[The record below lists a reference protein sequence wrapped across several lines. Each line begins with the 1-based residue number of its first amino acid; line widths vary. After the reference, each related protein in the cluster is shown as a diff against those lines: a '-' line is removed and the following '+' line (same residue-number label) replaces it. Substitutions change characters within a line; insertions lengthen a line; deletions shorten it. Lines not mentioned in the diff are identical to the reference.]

1 MTGPLPIAFN
11 RASEPPCIGR
21 SFNRCVLLLECFP
34 RANDASFLCGPRARH
49 PIYWHDPC
57 PIPRGLVERLDI
69 ILYADEPALVENG
82 ILYEKS
88 ANTDLGSPLWNQ
100 TVNFSSVPCFALFTR
115 VRVFPSVPLF
125 NSPMDML
132 SVRHKDAT
140 GSSSLSRVKVFVGV
154 PLLLV
159 SLVLLFSSAV
169 LFFLFIHGFA
179 KYLILYKLQY
189 FVYYLG

>member
-1 MTGPLPIAFN
+1 MRDWPSRVPDRCLRATDASPIIQP
-11 RASEPPCIGR
+11 S
-21 SFNRCVLLLECFP
+21 VLLLESFP
-34 RANDASFLCGPRARH
+34 RANDGPVWGPRARH

-69 ILYADEPALVENG
+69 ILYADDRSRKWDIVWKIGE
-82 ILYEKS
+82 YR
-88 ANTDLGSPLWNQ
+88 SPLWNQ

-159 SLVLLFSSAV
+159 SLLPFFFLSAALFLFS
-169 LFFLFIHGFA
+169 FFFFSRNI
-179 KYLILYKLQY
+179 
-189 FVYYLG
+189 